1 MSIIFQYLLEKIPHM
16 WYYEVYYGGRVMGNE
31 IMTIQQTA
39 EYLQVCDKTV
49 RRLISKKEL
58 SASKIGKSWRIKKS
72 DIEKYLLETRNM

>member
-1 MSIIFQYLLEKIPHM
+1 M
-16 WYYEVYYGGRVMGNE
+16 WYYEIYNGGRKMDNE
-31 IMTIQQTA
+31 IMTIQQAA

-72 DIEKYLLETRNM
+72 DIEEYLLQTRNM

>member
-1 MSIIFQYLLEKIPHM
+1 M
-16 WYYEVYYGGRVMGNE
+16 WYYEIYNGGREMDNE
-31 IMTIQQTA
+31 IMTIQQAA

-72 DIEKYLLETRNM
+72 DIEEYLLQTRNM

>member
-1 MSIIFQYLLEKIPHM
+1 M
-16 WYYEVYYGGRVMGNE
+16 WYCEIYNGGRKMDNE
-31 IMTIQQTA
+31 IMTIQQAA

-72 DIEKYLLETRNM
+72 DIEEYLLQTRNM

>member
-1 MSIIFQYLLEKIPHM
+1 MDD
-16 WYYEVYYGGRVMGNE
+16 E

-39 EYLQVCDKTV
+39 EYLRVCDKTV

-72 DIEKYLLETRNM
+72 DIEKYLLQTRNM